1 MLNPREIRLNL
12 TFPKKTKSAPEP
24 TETITAEATVAPSK
38 RNYDQMFRYV
48 AVAATA
54 FIVIDTFR
62 QIKIEE
68 AKAPHL

>member
-1 MLNPREIRLNL
+1 MRINRREMNFKVS
-12 TFPKKTKSAPEP
+12 FPKKTESSATT
-24 TETITAEATVAPSK
+24 TETITVEETAPK

-48 AVAATA
+48 AVAASA